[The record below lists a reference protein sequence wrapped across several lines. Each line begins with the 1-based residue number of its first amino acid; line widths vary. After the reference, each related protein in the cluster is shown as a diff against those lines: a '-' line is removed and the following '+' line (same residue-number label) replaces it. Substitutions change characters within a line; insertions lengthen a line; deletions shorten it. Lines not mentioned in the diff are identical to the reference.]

1 MSPLGDLLP
10 AVSAPLPGALGTRL
24 VEQLAS
30 SECPALTQRRAR
42 RSERSG
48 AAQDPIVWAEARAS
62 NVVDADGNRFVDLSA
77 GFGAAAIG
85 HAHPRV
91 VQAVQAQTARLM
103 HALGDLQPSDVKVA
117 LLTRLAQLAPFDNAR
132 VMLGLSGADAVE
144 AALKSALLFTKKPG
158 VLAFLGGYHGLSHG
172 PLAAC
177 GYSEA
182 FRAPFAAQLNPHVVF
197 APYPGASV
205 PLTASLAAIDA
216 ASGPWLKP

>member
-177 GYSEA
+177 GYRRFVRRSL
-182 FRAPFAAQLNPHVVF
+182 RSSTRTWCLRLTPAPVCR
-197 APYPGASV
+197 
-205 PLTASLAAIDA
+205 
-216 ASGPWLKP
+216 